1 MTKTELVDAVASKLA
16 MKKKDVAPVVD
27 EVFAQIQGAL
37 VNGDKCAFVG
47 FGTFKVV
54 ERAARDGHNP
64 QNPSETIHIPAR
76 KVPVFRPGKEF
87 RDSVKN

>member
-1 MTKTELVDAVASKLA
+1 MTKTELIDAVASKLT

-37 VNGDKCAFVG
+37 AGGDRCSFVG

-54 ERAARDGHNP
+54 ERAAREGHNP